1 MLVVMIRQNQQIGQK
16 QLLKLSPQQIQLLN
30 FIQCNPLELEQ
41 KIRDELDDNPILEAN
56 DSAADLKPPTESS
69 PENDTRIEDERGGF
83 LEGYQQDD
91 HTPDYHTVT
100 ERKSAEESPFLT
112 NLVAQNDFREQ
123 LREQLTA
130 QVLSERELLVANYI
144 VDSLDDDGYLRIPLE
159 DLADNLSFL
168 HQILVSDDELQAQL
182 ETVQSLEPTGVG
194 ARDLRECLLLQ
205 IEAKSNRTPHIHN
218 AWRIVN
224 AHLNDLATRNYP
236 AIVAALGITSAE
248 VKEAIEL
255 ITNLNPK
262 PIDTDEHQLYK
273 NQNIIPELIVEKI
286 EDDTFKVALLNSNME
301 LRLSPGMMAKLDQ
314 LRASKPAAPQQATV
328 QYMKSKLNSAVWF
341 LDMIRLRENSMLL
354 TMQAIVN
361 LQPEYFESG
370 DPKRMRPM
378 GLKDVA
384 EQTGFDV
391 STISRVTS
399 SKYAQTDFGVVH
411 LKSLFNQGMAKADGN
426 LVTNKEIM
434 DCIEM
439 IIAREDKQHP
449 ISDQEI
455 VDKLAEQG
463 YLLARRTIAK
473 YREILHIP
481 SAKMRKL
488 V

>member
-1 MLVVMIRQNQQIGQK
+1 M
-16 QLLKLSPQQIQLLN
+16 
-30 FIQCNPLELEQ
+30 
-41 KIRDELDDNPILEAN
+41 
-56 DSAADLKPPTESS
+56 
-69 PENDTRIEDERGGF
+69 
-83 LEGYQQDD
+83 
-91 HTPDYHTVT
+91 
-100 ERKSAEESPFLT
+100 
-112 NLVAQNDFREQ
+112 
-123 LREQLTA
+123 
-130 QVLSERELLVANYI
+130 
-144 VDSLDDDGYLRIPLE
+144 
-159 DLADNLSFL
+159 
-168 HQILVSDDELQAQL
+168 SDDELQAQL
-182 ETVQSLEPTGVG
+182 ETLQSLEPTGVG

-236 AIVAALGITSAE
+236 NMVAALGITSAE
-248 VKEAIEL
+248 VKDAIEL

-262 PIDTDEHQLYK
+262 PIDTDGPQLYK
-273 NQNIIPELIVEKI
+273 NQNIIPELIVEKT
-286 EDDTFKVALLNSNME
+286 EEDTFKVALLNSNME

-434 DCIEM
+434 DCIET